1 MNYNEIRRTSKKI
14 KVGNLYIGG
23 DAPLTVQSM
32 TTARGYEGIY
42 TQMKALQDAGCD
54 IVRMTVPD
62 MENVRILNKLKE
74 ESDITMPIVAD
85 IHFDYKMAVEAAY
98 AGADKVRINPGNIGS
113 SDRVKA
119 VVDACRAKD
128 IAIRVGVNSGSL
140 EKSKLAKFG
149 GVTPEALCES
159 ALENVRL
166 LEKYDFD
173 RIVVAV
179 KSSSPYK
186 MAAANRL
193 IAEKCPYPLHLGV
206 TEAGTVRLGETKGAA
221 GIGGLLLCG
230 IGDTLRVSLTADP
243 VKEVECGR
251 RILEALGFGNGL
263 LELVSCPTCGRTMID
278 IIGIAEEFEK
288 RMLREKLK
296 KKVKVAIMG
305 CVVNGPGEAADA
317 DVGIAGGKGEAVLFK
332 KGVTVCKIGEEEL
345 VDRLI
350 AEVLKMQED

>member
-1 MNYNEIRRTSKKI
+1 MSEYNGIRRKTKKI
-14 KVGNLYIGG
+14 KVGGLYIGG
-23 DAPLTVQSM
+23 DAPITVQSM

-42 TQMKALQDAGCD
+42 AQMKALQDAGCD

-62 MENVRILNKLKE
+62 MESVHVLSHIK

-85 IHFDYKMAVEAAY
+85 IHFDYKMAIEAAY

-113 SDRVKA
+113 EDRVKA
-119 VVDACRAKD
+119 VVDACKAKN

-140 EKSKLAKFG
+140 DKKKLDKYG
-149 GVTPEALCES
+149 QVTPEGLCES

-166 LEKYDFD
+166 LEKYDFEN
-173 RIVVAV
+173 IVVAV

-186 MAAANRL
+186 MTVANRL
-193 IAEKCPYPLHLGV
+193 IAEKCDYPLHLGV
-206 TEAGTVRLGETKGAA
+206 TEAGTARLGEAKGAA
-221 GIGGLLLCG
+221 GIGGLLLSG
-230 IGDTLRVSLTADP
+230 IGDTLRFSLTADP
-243 VKEVECGR
+243 VHEVHSGR
-251 RILEALGFGNGL
+251 RLLEALGFDDKSM

-278 IIGIAEEFEK
+278 IIGIAGRFEEEA
-288 RMLREKLK
+288 RKLNLTRK
-296 KKVKVAIMG
+296 MKVAIMG

-332 KGVTVCKIGEEEL
+332 RGQILCKVPEEDL

-350 AEVLKMQED
+350 EEIKAMQ